1 MSGKKTASKK
11 VVRGSGKSKSAVKKT
26 VKKSDAIKPG
36 IQEIEPAQQEPVI
49 VPAPTAGKKVQD
61 FEDILDKQLAGDMG
75 PTKRPVGR
83 PPKKEEVEPEPPE
96 LTIEIVAGVVK
107 IPFELWSISQSVK
120 SLALSDDE
128 AKSIAEPARQLLE
141 HYLPQIPVIA
151 YAWISMSV
159 SVFWVMQS
167 RLRTIQELR
176 KHRERIRKETQPAPT
191 APAQPGVS
199 TKFPEKNTPV
209 KI

>member
-1 MSGKKTASKK
+1 MAKKKK
-11 VVRGSGKSKSAVKKT
+11 AVKKT
-26 VKKSDAIKPG
+26 VKKKTVGKDVKKNIPIISEESEKPTVG
-36 IQEIEPAQQEPVI
+36 PVI

-75 PTKRPVGR
+75 PPKRPVGR
-83 PPKKEEVEPEPPE
+83 PPKEKDVEPEQPE
-96 LTIEIVAGVVK
+96 LTIDIVAGVVK

-128 AKSIAEPARQLLE
+128 AKNIAEPARQLLE

-167 RLRTIQELR
+167 RLRTIQEIRL
-176 KHRERIRKETQPAPT
+176 HRERIEQENQPAPT

-199 TKFPEKNTPV
+199 TKFPERSEPV
-209 KI
+209 KL

>member
-1 MSGKKTASKK
+1 MTKKKTKVKK
-11 VVRGSGKSKSAVKKT
+11 KAVKK
-26 VKKSDAIKPG
+26 KPVESVTPENITG
-36 IQEIEPAQQEPVI
+36 EKPKDPAAPVI
-49 VPAPTAGKKVQD
+49 MPAPTAGKKVQD
-61 FEDILDKQLAGDMG
+61 FEDVLDKQLAGDMG
-75 PTKRPVGR
+75 PPKRPVGR
-83 PPKKEEVEPEPPE
+83 PPKEKEVEPEPPE

-120 SLALSDDE
+120 SLALTDDE
-128 AKSIAEPARQLLE
+128 AKNIAEPARQLLE

-167 RLRTIQELR
+167 RLRTIQEIR
-176 KHRERIRKETQPAPT
+176 KHRERIRQETQPAPT

-199 TKFPEKNTPV
+199 TKFPEKKTPV

>member
-1 MSGKKTASKK
+1 MTKK
-11 VVRGSGKSKSAVKKT
+11 KSKVKKKAVKKKSAKT
-26 VKKSDAIKPG
+26 VLPSQTFSPLVDTAPG
-36 IQEIEPAQQEPVI
+36 PVI
-49 VPAPTAGKKVQD
+49 VPHPTAGKKVQE
-61 FEDILDKQLAGDMG
+61 FEGVLDKQLAGDMG
-75 PTKRPVGR
+75 PPKRPVGR
-83 PPKKEEVEPEPPE
+83 PPKEKEVEPEPPE
-96 LTIEIVAGVVK
+96 LTIDIVAGVIK

-159 SVFWVMQS
+159 SAFWVMQS
-167 RLRTIQELR
+167 RLRTIQEIK
-176 KHRERIRKETQPAPT
+176 KHQERIRQETSPAP
-191 APAQPGVS
+191 PVPGQLGVV
-199 TKFPEKNTPV
+199 TKFPDQNTPV

>member
-1 MSGKKTASKK
+1 MTKKKTK
-11 VVRGSGKSKSAVKKT
+11 VKTKAVKK
-26 VKKSDAIKPG
+26 KPAG
-36 IQEIEPAQQEPVI
+36 SVTPEKITGEKPKDPAAPVI

-61 FEDILDKQLAGDMG
+61 FEDVLDKQLAGDMG
-75 PTKRPVGR
+75 PTTRPVGR
-83 PPKKEEVEPEPPE
+83 PPKEKEVEPEPPE

-120 SLALSDDE
+120 SLALTDDE
-128 AKSIAEPARQLLE
+128 AKKIAEPARQLLE

-159 SVFWVMQS
+159 SVFWVMQL

-176 KHRERIRKETQPAPT
+176 KHRERIRQGTPQPVEKPEG
-191 APAQPGVS
+191 PGV
-199 TKFPEKNTPV
+199 TAIKFPDQEKPV
-209 KI
+209 KV